1 MNFISHKK
9 NNIDDDDDDDLVNP
23 EDFDMDMEEVN
34 LQEFEDVLAKSVAN
48 L

>member
-9 NNIDDDDDDDLVNP
+9 NNIDDDDDIVNP